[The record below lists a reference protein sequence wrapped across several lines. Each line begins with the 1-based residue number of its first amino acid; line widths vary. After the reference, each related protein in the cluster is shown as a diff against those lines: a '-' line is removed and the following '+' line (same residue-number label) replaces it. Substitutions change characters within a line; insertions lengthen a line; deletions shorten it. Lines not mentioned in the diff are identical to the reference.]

1 MEIALLLVG
10 GLVLLVLGGEFFV
23 RGAVQIAERLGLSPL
38 LIGLTLVGFGTST
51 PELVTS
57 VQASLA
63 GSPGI
68 AVGNIVGSNI
78 ANILL
83 ILGISALIVPVAVGR
98 GALYRDGMVGFGA
111 ALLLAAVGLFGML
124 DRTVGALFVL
134 GLVAYIYYAFLQERR
149 PDAEHTAAYGKAQAF
164 EEVHPRG
171 VHGAGAS
178 APGAGAKG
186 VLLSVSFALGGLA
199 LVVFGGGF
207 FVQGAVA
214 LAQAMAIPETV
225 IGLTIVAV
233 GTSLPELVTSVIAAL
248 RRHADVA
255 LGNVLGS
262 NIYNILGI
270 GGATALIAPTTIP
283 DAIATYDIWILIGVS
298 VLLLVMGRSGWRIG
312 RREGVLLIFLYAAY
326 LWTILPATAAQ

>member
-1 MEIALLLVG
+1 M
-10 GLVLLVLGGEFFV
+10 
-23 RGAVQIAERLGLSPL
+23 
-38 LIGLTLVGFGTST
+38 GFGTST

-98 GALYRDGMVGFGA
+98 GALYRDGVVGLGT
-111 ALLLAAVGLFGML
+111 ALALAAVGLFGWML
-124 DRTVGALFVL
+124 DRVVGAAFLL
-134 GLVAYIYYAFLQERR
+134 GLVAYIAYAWRQERQ
-149 PDAEHTAAYGKAQAF
+149 PAAEHTAAYDKAQAF
-164 EEVHPRG
+164 EETHPTG
-171 VHGAGAS
+171 VHGAGAA

-186 VLLSVSFALGGLA
+186 MAISLGFAFGGLA
-199 LVVFGGGF
+199 LVVLGGRF
-207 FVQGAVA
+207 FVEGAVA
-214 LAQAMAIPETV
+214 LAQALEIPETV

-262 NIYNILGI
+262 NIYNVLGI
-270 GGATALIAPTTIP
+270 GGATALIAPTAIP
-283 DAIATYDIWILIGVS
+283 AEIAAYDVWIMVAVS
-298 VLLLVMGRSGWRIG
+298 ALVLVLGRSGWRIG
-312 RREGVLLIFLYAAY
+312 RREGVALMFLYVAY
-326 LWTILPATAAQ
+326 VWSILPGA